1 MLQEK
6 DESSL
11 VAEQVIDYTS
21 LVLYFGLS
29 IFFFNTAYKT
39 LKNKENRN
47 LQNILTVVFIL
58 FTLISK
64 FSLMVYDVVRIW
76 TLIYQVRNV
85 NELLDFRDYNN
96 KNMLW
101 KIAFFFD
108 LPFECMILAA
118 IVQFF

>member
-1 MLQEK
+1 M
-6 DESSL
+6 
-11 VAEQVIDYTS
+11 
-21 LVLYFGLS
+21 
-29 IFFFNTAYKT
+29 
-39 LKNKENRN
+39 ENRN

-58 FTLISK
+58 LTLISK
-64 FSLMVYDVVRIW
+64 VFIVYVVVRIW
-76 TLIYQVRNV
+76 TLIYQVENV
-85 NELLDFRDYNN
+85 NELIDFRDDYD

>member
-1 MLQEK
+1 M
-6 DESSL
+6 
-11 VAEQVIDYTS
+11 
-21 LVLYFGLS
+21 
-29 IFFFNTAYKT
+29 
-39 LKNKENRN
+39 ENRN

-58 FTLISK
+58 LTLI
-64 FSLMVYDVVRIW
+64 MRIW
-76 TLIYQVRNV
+76 TLIYQVKNV
-85 NELLDFRDYNN
+85 NELLDFRDDTD